1 MDPQQLYECC
11 IAKENIEVPETWR
24 TGTLQCVIELR
35 HAVAL
40 ISSCRFDQ
48 TEPAHGFF
56 PEDIVVHY
64 EVTRE

>member
-35 HAVAL
+35 LAVEL